1 MQGHLNKLFLWAM
14 FSSATVEKAV
24 LDCETTKAD
33 EFPSPRVYSKTNMVM
48 RGQNVS
54 LFCSHKNKSLQITY
68 SLFRHEKFLGTQNG
82 TGEPM
87 IFNLNISEAGDLG
100 PYKCKAQVLNCVKYS
115 HDFNFI
121 IADPVTAPE
130 LTITVTPTGTER
142 HVTLSCLSVRG
153 SLPINYTFFEKNVPI
168 SSAIS
173 KNEREP
179 AELNLTRKNTEEK
192 EEYRCEARN
201 GLPDLAQYSRP
212 VTMDSTGED
221 GCPLCLQLLL
231 PGLLLGLMV
240 IALILAFWILSK
252 YKARKAVRR
261 NAPKDCGA
269 TRMEVRI
276 YANISINKTDEEPVP
291 DVEPGPCVSI
301 AQDEAGDS
309 QEIHY
314 ATPVFLE
321 VAPTEQ
327 EACNDCKTECVYSEL
342 IL

>member
-212 VTMDSTGED
+212 VTMDSTG
-221 GCPLCLQLLL
+221 
-231 PGLLLGLMV
+231 
-240 IALILAFWILSK
+240 
-252 YKARKAVRR
+252 KAVRR

-327 EACNDCKTECVYSEL
+327 GFFFPTNDTCKPTVGSKAKVQSK
-342 IL
+342 IHV

>member
-212 VTMDSTGED
+212 VTMDST
-221 GCPLCLQLLL
+221 
-231 PGLLLGLMV
+231 
-240 IALILAFWILSK
+240 
-252 YKARKAVRR
+252 
-261 NAPKDCGA
+261 
-269 TRMEVRI
+269 
-276 YANISINKTDEEPVP
+276 DEEPVP

-327 EACNDCKTECVYSEL
+327 GFFFPTNDTCKPTVGSKAKVQSK
-342 IL
+342 IHV

>member
-252 YKARKAVRR
+252 YKA
-261 NAPKDCGA
+261 N
-269 TRMEVRI
+269 
-276 YANISINKTDEEPVP
+276 EEPVP

-327 EACNDCKTECVYSEL
+327 GFFFPTNDTCKPTVGSKAKVQSK
-342 IL
+342 IHV